1 MLWRDTSRHNMRKNI
16 DMAQMSAQHNTLQQ
30 KSPQSFHLGIHMV
43 FISGGILALLLFFP
57 GASVLSRL
65 QWLDSGICAQIL
77 SHSFYPGGNRLP
89 LCARNTGI
97 YLGFFVTLVTLYST
111 GRGRAQYIPRWSI
124 VAVLVGGIAAMAID
138 GFNSLL
144 FDLHQPHLYQPDNLL
159 RLATGLVT
167 GLALALLFLPML
179 NRLFWRGYNELRSVS
194 SWKTLAL
201 FVPALIISFLVVSS
215 QAAWTLYPVA
225 LLSTS
230 GVLTMLSGLNM
241 IVMVAVSK
249 RDETFETYRELLP
262 FFALALLCAVGELLL
277 LAQGRLALVHLLGV

>member
-1 MLWRDTSRHNMRKNI
+1 
-16 DMAQMSAQHNTLQQ
+16 MAQISIQDKQ
-30 KSPQSFHLGIHMV
+30 KAPQPFHLGMNVVYIT
-43 FISGGILALLLFFP
+43 GGILALLLFFP

-77 SHSFYPGGNRLP
+77 SHSFYPGGYRLP

-111 GRGRAQYIPRWSI
+111 GKGRAQYIPRWSI

-144 FDLHQPHLYQPDNLL
+144 LDLHQPHLYQPDNLL

-179 NRLFWRGYNELRSVS
+179 NRLFWRGYNEIRSVA
-194 SWKTLAL
+194 SWKALTLFL
-201 FVPALIISFLVVSS
+201 PVPVISFLSISS
-215 QAAWTLYPVA
+215 QAEWILYPVA

-230 GVLTMLSGLNM
+230 GVLTLMSGLNM
-241 IVMVAVSK
+241 IVIVAMSK
-249 RDETFETYRELLP
+249 RDETFESYGELLP
-262 FFALALLCAVGELLL
+262 FFALALLCSVGELLL

>member
-1 MLWRDTSRHNMRKNI
+1 
-16 DMAQMSAQHNTLQQ
+16 MAQASIQQ
-30 KSPQSFHLGIHMV
+30 KQKLPQPFHLGMNV
-43 FISGGILALLLFFP
+43 VYMTGGILALLLFFP

-65 QWLDSGICAQIL
+65 QWLDSGICAQLL
-77 SHSFYPGGNRLP
+77 SHSFYPGGYRLP

-97 YLGFFVTLVTLYST
+97 YLGFFVTLVMLYST
-111 GRGRAQYIPRWSI
+111 GKGRAQYIPRWSI

-144 FDLHQPHLYQPDNLL
+144 LDLHQPHLYQPDNLL

-179 NRLFWRGYNELRSVS
+179 NRLFWRGYNELRSVA
-194 SWKTLAL
+194 SWKALAL
-201 FVPALIISFLVVSS
+201 FLPVPVISFLSISS

-230 GVLTMLSGLNM
+230 GMLTMLSGLNM
-241 IVMVAVSK
+241 IVLVAVSK
-249 RDETFETYRELLP
+249 RDETFESYGELLP

-277 LAQGRLALVHLLGV
+277 LAQGRVALVHLLGV